1 MAGIVDP
8 NTLIT
13 SISNIISQKKQVDA
27 PFIDLTLKKLFRVK
41 SRGELDFGG
50 SEFKPSHL
58 EPCIPVKHQ
67 PEDAYG
73 WWELHEGYY
82 LLEYNEQFNLSD
94 CQMAWVQP
102 HPHLLACGCFHP
114 TIQVKQIDQNVKV
127 PFWVPKIG
135 VRIKQN
141 ARISRILIIEF

>member
-1 MAGIVDP
+1 MTGIIDP
-8 NTLIT
+8 NILIN
-13 SISNIISQKKQVDA
+13 SVSNIISQKKQVDA

-41 SRGELDFGG
+41 SGGELDFGG
-50 SEFKPSHL
+50 SEFKPGNL
-58 EPCIPVKHQ
+58 EPCIPVKRQ

-82 LLEYNEQFNLSD
+82 LFEYNEQLTLSD
-94 CQMAWVQP
+94 DQLAWIQP
-102 HPHLLACGCFHP
+102 HPHLLASGCFHP
-114 TIQVKQIDQNVKV
+114 TLTITHIDENLKI

-141 ARISRILIIEF
+141 ARISRILIMEL